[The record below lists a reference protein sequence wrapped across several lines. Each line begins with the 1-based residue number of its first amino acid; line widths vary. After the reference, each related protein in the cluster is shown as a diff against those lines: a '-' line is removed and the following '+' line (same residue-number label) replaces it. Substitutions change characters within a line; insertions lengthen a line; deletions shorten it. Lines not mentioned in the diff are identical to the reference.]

1 MLRALKNRNYRLFF
15 VGQGV
20 SLVGTWMQGVA
31 LPWLVYRMTGSVVLL
46 GVVGVPAPVTAVRL
60 VALSSWRT

>member
-1 MLRALKNRNYRLFF
+1 MLRALRNRNYRLFF

-20 SLVGTWMQGVA
+20 SLIGTWMQGVA

-46 GVVGVPAPVTAVRL
+46 CNREHG
-60 VALSSWRT
+60 